1 MTDEPVGTYPPL
13 PEPSDLTR
21 FFWEGVND
29 HKLLILRCNRCGFY
43 MHLPREVCR
52 SCLSTDLSPA
62 QVSGRAVLDTWTFP
76 NQPFD
81 AFYQARMP
89 YVLAV
94 VELEEQEHLK
104 LLTNIIDCPED
115 ELRIGLPVTVVF
127 EEVAP
132 GVTLPL
138 FAPTDEVAR

>member
-1 MTDEPVGTYPPL
+1 
-13 PEPSDLTR
+13 
-21 FFWEGVND
+21 
-29 HKLLILRCNRCGFY
+29 

-52 SCLSTDLSPA
+52 TCLSTDLSPA
-62 QVSGRAVLDTWTFP
+62 QVSGRALLDTWTFP

-104 LLTNIIDCPED
+104 LLTNIVDCPEED
-115 ELRIGLPVTVVF
+115 LRIGLPVRWCSRRSRR
-127 EEVAP
+127 A
-132 GVTLPL
+132 
-138 FAPTDEVAR
+138 